1 MGSPPWGSSGAG
13 GSRRFWKVEEGEEE
27 DHEAAGEGDMGAT
40 RFRAALPLSP
50 SRSRELLGPAGEG
63 DGGGLVRRGKP
74 RAVFVQ

>member
-1 MGSPPWGSSGAG
+1 M
-13 GSRRFWKVEEGEEE
+13 EEGEEE

-63 DGGGLVRRGKP
+63 TAVVWSDGESRVPSSSSRLVVKG
-74 RAVFVQ
+74 